1 MSNQSLL
8 HGANKWSISFTKVI
22 AIMVLAVNSL
32 TMPTVWA
39 SGDDDH
45 ERARQALQ
53 SGQILPLRTVLERL
67 ERSHPGKVLEV
78 ELEQKDGLWIYKVK
92 LLQADGQ
99 LVKLMLDAKIAVII
113 ERKNRGVTDR
123 QKLEKTR

>member
-1 MSNQSLL
+1 MSNHSSL
-8 HGANKWSISFTKVI
+8 HGADKSPISFTKLI
-22 AIMVLAVNSL
+22 AIVALAVNTF
-32 TMPTVWA
+32 TMSAVWA

-67 ERSHPGKVLEV
+67 ERNHPGKVLEV
-78 ELEQKDGLWIYKVK
+78 ELEQKDGFWIYKVK

-99 LVKLMLDAKIAVII
+99 LVKLMLDAKSAAPI
-113 ERKNRGVTDR
+113 ERKNRDAPDR
-123 QKLEKTR
+123 RKLEKTR